1 MCQMYRRASRLVMTI
16 VKTEVYDQYSEEVA
30 KEQKENREPERV
42 GGIIMKEEI
51 AGGPIHLICT
61 SSKPFLIPRNRQRT
75 HSGTILGIDTCQDF
89 IHNRHNKEVGVSA
102 PQ

>member
-1 MCQMYRRASRLVMTI
+1 MTI
-16 VKTEVYDQYSEEVA
+16 VKTEVYGQYSEEVA
-30 KEQKENREPERV
+30 KEQKEKGEPERV
-42 GGIIMKEEI
+42 GGVIMKEKI
-51 AGGPIHLICT
+51 MSGPIHLTCT

-89 IHNRHNKEVGVSA
+89 IRNRHNKEVGMSA